1 MLGLQVSHSVDTDG
15 GSKQALRKAAA
26 QRRRAWGAVSG
37 LDAIVGPLLGQTG
50 EVAAYLPVSLEP
62 FVTSQPGW
70 LLPVLLPDGDLDWA
84 VDTGDYALNG
94 LGIRE
99 PVGPRLGVD
108 AIARCDLVLVPAL
121 LVDRQG
127 HRLGRGGG
135 SYDRALT
142 RATGL
147 TVALLHDGE
156 LVDQLPHEAHDVP
169 VRAVATPALGV
180 VRLPQGQ

>member
-1 MLGLQVSHSVDTDG
+1 M
-15 GSKQALRKAAA
+15 ALA
-26 QRRRAWGAVSG
+26 
-37 LDAIVGPLLGQTG
+37 PLLGHSG
-50 EVAAYLPVSLEP
+50 EVAAYLPVGFEP
-62 FVTSQPGW
+62 FVTCERGW

-84 VDTGDYALNG
+84 VDTGEYVVNA

-99 PVGPRLGVD
+99 PAGPRLGVE

-127 HRLGRGGG
+127 NRLGRGGG
-135 SYDRALT
+135 SYDRALA

-156 LVDQLPHEAHDVP
+156 LVDEVPHEPHDVP
-169 VRAVATPALGV
+169 VAAAATPSLGV
-180 VRLPQGQ
+180 VRLPRGE